1 MTEGVQH
8 KPTHDAL
15 QYLLNH
21 QDALQRYCEDGR
33 LPMTNIQAEHVAKSI
48 ALARKYLLFADTP
61 AGAKA
66 SAMTY
71 SLLETARANG
81 HTPFEY
87 LNVLLNEIANSDSL
101 EQVEQLLPWN
111 LTVEQVERSLKPI
124 LHHSSPILATFYGM
138 CG

>member
-48 ALARKYLLFADTP
+48 ALARKNFLFADTP
-61 AGAKA
+61 AGAKT
-66 SAMTY
+66 SAMTN
-71 SLLETARANG
+71 SLLETLIHPNAQ
-81 HTPFEY
+81 
-87 LNVLLNEIANSDSL
+87 I
-101 EQVEQLLPWN
+101 EQLTPRLWK
-111 LTVEQVERSLKPI
+111 RGSSIFLKI
-124 LHHSSPILATFYGM
+124 RCQSDLMLRD
-138 CG
+138 

>member
-48 ALARKYLLFADTP
+48 ALARKNFLFADTP
-61 AGAKA
+61 AGAKD

-71 SLLETARANG
+71 SLLETAKADG
-81 HTPFEY
+81 HHPLST
-87 LNVLLNEIANSDSL
+87 
-101 EQVEQLLPWN
+101 
-111 LTVEQVERSLKPI
+111 
-124 LHHSSPILATFYGM
+124 
-138 CG
+138 